1 VISGS
6 SLATLSPVTCHPSPV
21 TCHLSPVTCH
31 LSPVTCHLSPVMSTT
46 QRSRI
51 TYVGH
56 ATVLVE
62 MGGVRILTDP
72 VLRRRIYHLRR
83 RNVPIPEG
91 FHEKLDAV
99 LISHMH
105 HDHLDVPSLRR
116 LGKST
121 RLIAPNGAGALLRHH
136 GFRRVEE
143 LRVGERTMVG
153 NVQVTAT
160 FALHSGA
167 RGPLGPS
174 AETLGFV
181 LGGEMPGAAA
191 LPRIYFAGDTD
202 VFPEMAQYAGTLD
215 LALLPVWGWGP
226 TLGPGHMDPQRAA
239 EACRLLAPQVAIPIH
254 WGTLYPLAVHRITS
268 AFLIDPPNLFAEFV
282 LHMAPQVD
290 VRILDPG
297 EHWDV
302 DARP

>member
-1 VISGS
+1 
-6 SLATLSPVTCHPSPV
+6 
-21 TCHLSPVTCH
+21 
-31 LSPVTCHLSPVMSTT
+31 MSTHRT
-46 QRSRI
+46 RI

-62 MGGVRILTDP
+62 MGGVRLLTDP
-72 VLRRRIYHLRR
+72 VLRQRIYHLRR

-91 FHEKLDAV
+91 LHENLDAV

-121 RLIAPNGAGALLRHH
+121 RLIAPNGAGALLRQH

-143 LRVGERTMVG
+143 LRVGERTTVG
-153 NVQVTAT
+153 NVQVTAA

-268 AFLIDPPNLFAEFV
+268 AFLIDPPILFAEFV

-302 DARP
+302 DTQP